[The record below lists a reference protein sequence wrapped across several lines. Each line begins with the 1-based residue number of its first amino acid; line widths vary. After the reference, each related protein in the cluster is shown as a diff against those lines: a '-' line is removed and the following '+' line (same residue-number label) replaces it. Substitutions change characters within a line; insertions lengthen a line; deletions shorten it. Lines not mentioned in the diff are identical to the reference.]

1 MKDINL
7 VLVTSEWKIVLEA
20 LTEME
25 KKMSDI
31 CDSSDNP
38 DEVADIGND
47 LIELRL
53 LLKRLQETA
62 ISHYGDNILNFSREP
77 F

>member
-1 MKDINL
+1 
-7 VLVTSEWKIVLEA
+7 
-20 LTEME
+20 
-25 KKMSDI
+25 MSDI
-31 CDSSDNP
+31 FDSSDNP

-62 ISHYGDNILNFSREP
+62 ISHYGDNILKFSREP